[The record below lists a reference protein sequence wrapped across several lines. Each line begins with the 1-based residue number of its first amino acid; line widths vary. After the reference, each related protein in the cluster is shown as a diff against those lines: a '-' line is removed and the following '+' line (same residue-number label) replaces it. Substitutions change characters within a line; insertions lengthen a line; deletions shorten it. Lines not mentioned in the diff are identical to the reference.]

1 MDIDSAATF
10 FVGTILIG
18 LGVIIIAMVV
28 LLLNNLF
35 NKFWKPV
42 KFSIYHI
49 PQYSFVDPPMN
60 NVATSNTETANTE
73 TANTTIE
80 VKSGKRQII

>member
-1 MDIDSAATF
+1 MDIDTAATF
-10 FVGTILIG
+10 FVGTILVG

-42 KFSIYHI
+42 KFSIYQI
-49 PQYSFVDPPMN
+49 PQYSFVDPPMD
-60 NVATSNTETANTE
+60 NVATSNTETT
-73 TANTTIE
+73 NTTIE
-80 VKSGKRQII
+80 VKSAKRQII

>member
-1 MDIDSAATF
+1 MDIDTAATF
-10 FVGTILIG
+10 FVGTILVG

-42 KFSIYHI
+42 KFSIYQI
-49 PQYSFVDPPMN
+49 PQYSFVDPPMD
-60 NVATSNTETANTE
+60 NVATSNTE

-80 VKSGKRQII
+80 VKSAKRQII

>member
-1 MDIDSAATF
+1 MDIDTAATF
-10 FVGTILIG
+10 FVGTILVG

-49 PQYSFVDPPMN
+49 PQYSFVDPPMD
-60 NVATSNTETANTE
+60 NVATSNTE